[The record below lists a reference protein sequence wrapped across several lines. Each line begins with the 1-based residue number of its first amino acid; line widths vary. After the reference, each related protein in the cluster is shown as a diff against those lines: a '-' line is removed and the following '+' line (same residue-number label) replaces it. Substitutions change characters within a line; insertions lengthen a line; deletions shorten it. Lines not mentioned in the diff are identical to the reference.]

1 MGLDLTI
8 RTQTNFTTNEKGQ
21 DTWTVTCIGNLRN
34 CWNILEEMQNYSEL
48 QNCTTVSLE
57 GRHFHKILEDLTD
70 EVKELEDGDHKADLE
85 YELGRLQDLIKE
97 NNIEDNDMESYEVH
111 AWF

>member
-8 RTQTNFTTNEKGQ
+8 MTQTNFTTNEKGQ
-21 DTWTVTCIGNLRN
+21 DTWTATCIGNLRN
-34 CWNILEEMQNYSEL
+34 CWNIMEEIQNYTEL
-48 QNCTTVSLE
+48 VNCTTVSIE
-57 GRHFHKILEDLTD
+57 GRHFHKILEDLIE
-70 EVKELEDGDHKADLE
+70 EVKELEGDRKADLE
-85 YELGRLQDLIKE
+85 YEIEKLQDLIKE

>member
-34 CWNILEEMQNYSEL
+34 CWNILEEMQNYSEI

-57 GRHFHKILEDLTD
+57 GRHFHKILEDL
-70 EVKELEDGDHKADLE
+70 KEELPELNDNKKADLE
-85 YELGRLQDLIKE
+85 YEIRTLENLIKE
-97 NNIEDNDMESYEVH
+97 NNIEDNDMECYEVH

>member
-34 CWNILEEMQNYSEL
+34 CWKVLEEMQNYTEL
-48 QNCTTVSLE
+48 NNCTTVSLY
-57 GRHFHKILEDLTD
+57 GKHFHKILEDL
-70 EVKELEDGDHKADLE
+70 KEELPELNDNNKADTE
-85 YELGRLQDLIKE
+85 YEIRTLEELIKE
-97 NNIEDNDMESYEVH
+97 NNIEDNDMECYEVH